1 MTGFNT
7 FSSNLTIMKKY
18 FPGLLVLFIFFS
30 ANQQTEAQ
38 EYKIRQSS
46 NMMGMK
52 MESTI
57 YVKGMR
63 KRTESGAMMGMT
75 PPVTIEQCDLQRTIK
90 INDKKK
96 LYYIDSFYK
105 VQEEIIDEEEP
116 VKKPARPEKEI
127 PAPSGPKKGGVITM
141 YYSIRDTGERKKMYG
156 LTARHVWTT
165 QKMTPSPDACMMKDS
180 FMIKTDGWYID
191 LPKFNCPVRYR
202 PQQIQRS
209 PEEKPMP
216 DCQDRF
222 VTRRR
227 GKGKLGFPLI
237 ETTTMIM
244 GAQGA
249 KTTEFKTDIETLD
262 FSMQKLDSLLF
273 EIPPG
278 YTETKNEDELQDK
291 FDMSGMVDDVMNK
304 AKKQMKEKQ
313 VTEEKAPDMI
323 RIGILP
329 PKADEQVQPGDLQVK
344 LVSTLTTGNIEAV
357 AVNSPEEAKSLKCD
371 YLLNSELT
379 KIKSG
384 SKVGGLLKAIKNT
397 DPNALSSF
405 TVEGSMLLTKL
416 TDGTEAGRQK
426 IEGKFEG
433 KASDAAGKALDS
445 GGLKLIE
452 KLN

>member
-1 MTGFNT
+1 
-7 FSSNLTIMKKY
+7 MKKN
-18 FPGLLVLFIFFS
+18 LLRLLAALILFISS
-30 ANQQTEAQ
+30 ADLSAQ

-46 NMMGMK
+46 SLMGMK
-52 MESTI
+52 MESTV

-63 KRTESGAMMGMT
+63 KRTESGAMMGMSQ
-75 PPVTIEQCDLQRTIK
+75 PVTIEQCDLQRTIK

-105 VQEEIIDEEEP
+105 VSEEIIDEDDAP
-116 VKKPARPEKEI
+116 AKKPATPVKEK
-127 PAPSGPKKGGVITM
+127 APKKNIEKGGVITI

-165 QKMTPSPDACMMKDS
+165 QKMKPSPDACMMKDS
-180 FMIKTDGWYID
+180 FLIKTDGWYID

-202 PQQIQRS
+202 PQQMQRQ
-209 PEEKPMP
+209 PDEKPMP

-222 VTRRR
+222 VTRRS

-262 FSMQKLDSLLF
+262 FSMQKLDSMLF

-278 YTETKNEDELQDK
+278 YTETKNEEDLQDK
-291 FDMSGMVDDVMNK
+291 MDMSGMLDEVMNK
-304 AKKQMKEKQ
+304 AKKQMKEKP
-313 VTEEKAPDMI
+313 VSDEKAPDMI
-323 RIGILP
+323 RVGVLP
-329 PKADEQVQPGDLQVK
+329 PKGDEQVQPTELQAL
-344 LVSTLTTGNIEAV
+344 LVGTFTTGNIEAI
-357 AVNSPEEAKSLKCD
+357 AVSSADEAKTMKCD
-371 YLLNSELT
+371 YLLNSELS

-405 TVEGSMLLTKL
+405 TIEGSMQLTKL
-416 TDGTEAGRQK
+416 ADGSMAGTQK
-426 IEGKFEG
+426 IEGKYEG
-433 KASDAAGKALDS
+433 KANDAAGKALV
-445 GGLKLIE
+445 GGGTRLIE
-452 KLN
+452 KLH